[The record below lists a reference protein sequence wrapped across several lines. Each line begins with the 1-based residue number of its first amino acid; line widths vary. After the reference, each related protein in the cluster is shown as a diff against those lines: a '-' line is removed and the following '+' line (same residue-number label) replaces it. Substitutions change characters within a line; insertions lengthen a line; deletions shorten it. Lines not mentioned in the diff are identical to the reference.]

1 MDTNGHELIRIKPGK
16 GLTQGEA
23 LQFRI
28 FVGPDLVS
36 GRSGVGRHR
45 RDGLTQGEAL
55 QFRIGVGPDLVSG
68 RSGLRGRAPERE
80 TASRK
85 VRPYN

>member
-28 FVGPDLVS
+28 
-36 GRSGVGRHR
+36 
-45 RDGLTQGEAL
+45 
-55 QFRIGVGPDLVSG
+55 GVGPDLVSG
-68 RSGLRGRAPERE
+68 RSACRAPQIRNGLRGRSPLAGNV
-80 TASRK
+80 TGVSAAD
-85 VRPYN
+85 